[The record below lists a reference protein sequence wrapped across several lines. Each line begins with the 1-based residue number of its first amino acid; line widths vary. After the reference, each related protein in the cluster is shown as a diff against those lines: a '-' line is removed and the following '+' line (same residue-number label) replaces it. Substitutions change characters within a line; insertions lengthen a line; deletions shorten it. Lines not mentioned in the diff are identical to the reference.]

1 MRQASK
7 SGKDDEKKWVYFVSS
22 HYLGVFI
29 VDQNSVIQVLHRCT
43 ADVLLLKQSFFLGT
57 NCQS

>member
-7 SGKDDEKKWVYFVSS
+7 SGKHDEKKWVYFVSS

-43 ADVLLLKQSFFLGT
+43 ADVLLLKQSFFLST
-57 NCQS
+57 N